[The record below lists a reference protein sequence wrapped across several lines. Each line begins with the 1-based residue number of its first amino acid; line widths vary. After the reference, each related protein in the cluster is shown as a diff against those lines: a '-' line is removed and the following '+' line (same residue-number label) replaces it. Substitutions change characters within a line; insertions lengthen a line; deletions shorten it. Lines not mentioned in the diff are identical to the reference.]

1 MTSSLIL
8 ELKIVSSYVTVS
20 REMKNIDKEYLL
32 NIISRILLFFAGIF
46 CIIRQE
52 IILTILPY
60 LIGFVMIASGIILFV
75 DSIIYYKDKNFSKEN
90 ELLPDSYDSLNV
102 RAFAFLIIGI
112 IIIVSRNNAFSIIG
126 ISWGIF
132 GIIKGGRNFSY
143 FLYCFFLKKL
153 NIIDDKWKVNLIRK
167 RMISYMITC
176 IVELALG
183 IILLMEPV
191 TKLGTHITILGFQ
204 IVIYSILGIDIIS
217 KKSDN
222 IKKHILNR

>member
-1 MTSSLIL
+1 M

-176 IVELALG
+176 IVELTLG

-217 KKSDN
+217 KKLDN

>member
-1 MTSSLIL
+1 M

-217 KKSDN
+217 KKLDN

>member
-1 MTSSLIL
+1 M

-176 IVELALG
+176 IVELTLG

>member
-1 MTSSLIL
+1 M

-112 IIIVSRNNAFSIIG
+112 IIIISRNNAFSIIG

>member
-1 MTSSLIL
+1 
-8 ELKIVSSYVTVS
+8 
-20 REMKNIDKEYLL
+20 MKNIDKEYLL

-52 IILTILPY
+52 NILTILPY
-60 LIGFVMIASGIILFV
+60 FIGFVMIASGIILFV

-90 ELLPDSYDSLNV
+90 ELLPDSYDSLHV

-176 IVELALG
+176 IVELTLG

-191 TKLGTHITILGFQ
+191 TKLGTHITILGFR

>member
-112 IIIVSRNNAFSIIG
+112 IIIISRNNAFSIIG